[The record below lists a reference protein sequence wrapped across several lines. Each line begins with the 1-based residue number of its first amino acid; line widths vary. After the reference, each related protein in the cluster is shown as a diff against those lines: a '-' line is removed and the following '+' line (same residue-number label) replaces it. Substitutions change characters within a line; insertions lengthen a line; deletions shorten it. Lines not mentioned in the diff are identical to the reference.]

1 MIDDDEKYTQ
11 DDSPVSVT
19 FQASDEKNENI
30 LRPQYLEDFQGQK
43 QLKEN
48 LSIFIKAARDR
59 SEALDHTFLV
69 GPPVVR
75 T

>member
-1 MIDDDEKYTQ
+1 MMDDEKYTQ

-43 QLKEN
+43 QLK
-48 LSIFIKAARDR
+48 
-59 SEALDHTFLV
+59 
-69 GPPVVR
+69 
-75 T
+75 